1 MIGARPQFVKAAAVS
16 RALAAFGVEEK
27 IIHTGQHY
35 DENMSESF
43 FTELEIPQPAFHL
56 GVGSGNHGVQTGR
69 MMQALEEVFL
79 SEQPDWVLVFGDT
92 NSTMAGAL
100 VAAKLHM
107 PIAHV
112 EAGLRSFDRSMPE
125 EVNRVVTDHV
135 SDVLFAPT
143 TVAVANLQRE
153 GLGNR
158 RIEVSGDVM
167 FDVALFYAEKSE
179 RDSQVISQL
188 GVEPDSYVLSTIH
201 RADNTET
208 AERLSAVLGGLDE
221 VAKEMPVV
229 LPLHP
234 RTAAAIKRFG
244 LNFLNIRF
252 IEPVGYLDMLSLL
265 KHAAVIATDSGGVQK
280 EAFFQGRPCVTLRT
294 STEWTELVDSGW
306 NRLLPPESAEAVKQ
320 GVLSSVGIR
329 GEELLLYGD
338 GKASDKIARVLGE
351 AK

>member
-1 MIGARPQFVKAAAVS
+1 VIGARPQFVKAAAVS

-143 TVAVANLQRE
+143 TVAVENLQRE

-179 RDSQVISQL
+179 RESQVISRL

-244 LNFLNIRF
+244 LNFSNIRF

-280 EAFFQGRPCVTLRT
+280 EAFFQGRPCVTLRN